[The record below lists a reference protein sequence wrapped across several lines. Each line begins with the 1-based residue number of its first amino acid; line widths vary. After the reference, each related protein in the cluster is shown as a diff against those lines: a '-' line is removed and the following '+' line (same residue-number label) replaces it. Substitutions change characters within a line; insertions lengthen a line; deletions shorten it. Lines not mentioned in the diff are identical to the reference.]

1 MPMRLD
7 ETLIKDAETDFRQE
21 GERAATRLAIS
32 FLMAREARRDPMF
45 LTEVC
50 GRFEKEI
57 AELGFNLDHV
67 NMDGALVMSRRYF
80 QLMVLT
86 AEIMAEVERMEA
98 LRVPAASCN
107 LTSCV
112 YPPPMPMPAS

>member
-1 MPMRLD
+1 MPLD
-7 ETLIKDAETDFRQE
+7 ETLIKDADKDFRQE
-21 GERAATRLAIS
+21 GERAAMRIAIN

-57 AELGFNLDHV
+57 SELGFNLDHED
-67 NMDGALVMSRRYF
+67 MDRLLVMSRRYF

-86 AEIMAEVERMEA
+86 AETMAEVERRQA
-98 LRVPAASCN
+98 LRAPAASYN
-107 LTSCV
+107 PTSSA
-112 YPPPMPMPAS
+112 YPPPMPILSS